1 MEECLCKYHC
11 AHSLLNPLTCTSHYS
26 GFYVITVQT
35 FARYLL
41 YSISFAFCI
50 RAIGISDT
58 SFVQLQRRT
67 FNTNGVTGRRKFSYT
82 ELYKT
87 NTEKRRKTLSCSM
100 IKMAD
105 NIQAM
110 LRFCVEEAE
119 AGLCAQE
126 NGLLRIAIQAAV
138 HHSSSDAI
146 FAAYSALA
154 LVFAARWKMPL
165 LETRRWWCV

>member
-1 MEECLCKYHC
+1 MIHHLCSYSDVRSTQMELQAGE
-11 AHSLLNPLTCTSHYS
+11 SL
-26 GFYVITVQT
+26 VI
-35 FARYLL
+35 L
-41 YSISFAFCI
+41 
-50 RAIGISDT
+50 
-58 SFVQLQRRT
+58 
-67 FNTNGVTGRRKFSYT
+67 SYT
-82 ELYKT
+82 KRIRKNE
-87 NTEKRRKTLSCSM
+87 EKRYSRSM

-126 NGLLRIAIQAAV
+126 NGILRIAIQAAV

-165 LETRRWWCV
+165 AETRRWRCV

>member
-1 MEECLCKYHC
+1 MAFSNYC
-11 AHSLLNPLTCTSHYS
+11 A
-26 GFYVITVQT
+26 T
-35 FARYLL
+35 FARHLL
-41 YSISFAFCI
+41 YLISFTSRI
-50 RAIGISDT
+50 HGIGISDT

-67 FNTNGVTGRRKFSYT
+67 FNTNGDTGRRKFSYT
-82 ELYKT
+82 ELYKA
-87 NTEKRRKTLSCSM
+87 NTEKRRKTLYTWSM

-105 NIQAM
+105 NIQAI

-126 NGLLRIAIQAAV
+126 NRPLAIAIQAAV

-154 LVFAARWKMPL
+154 LVFTAR
-165 LETRRWWCV
+165 